1 MDSSTATRS
10 IVDALTKA
18 IVEHR
23 LHPGTKLA
31 EQKLADHFGVS
42 RTLIRQAL
50 FQLVQKRLIRMEPA
64 RGAFVATPSSDEAR
78 QVFAVRRMVEVE
90 MTRSFV
96 RHVTPAQIKA
106 LKDHVAEEKAA
117 VSRGDVPGR
126 TDLLGDFHVRMAE
139 LMGNDVLAQIL
150 SELISR
156 CALITLMYQSSNAA
170 EHSAEEHSEILKAII
185 AKDEDLAV
193 KLMDDHLRHVEE
205 GLALDRKVPSNDIA
219 MALA

>member
-1 MDSSTATRS
+1 MDSSTATRT
-10 IVDALTKA
+10 IVDAMTKA

-42 RTLIRQAL
+42 RTLVRQAL
-50 FQLVQKRLIRMEPA
+50 FQLAQKRLIRMEPA

-78 QVFAVRRMVEVE
+78 QVFAVRRMLEAE
-90 MTRSFV
+90 MTRNFV
-96 RHVTPAQIKA
+96 RHVTPDQIKA
-106 LKDHVAEEKAA
+106 LKEHVAQEKAA

-126 TDLLGDFHVRMAE
+126 TDLLGDFHVRIAE
-139 LMGNDVLAQIL
+139 LMNNQVLAQML
-150 SELISR
+150 GELISR
-156 CALITLMYQSSNAA
+156 CALITLMYQSTHAA
-170 EHSAEEHSEILKAII
+170 EHSAEEHAEIIKAIA

-193 KLMDDHLRHVEE
+193 RLMDEHLRHVEE
-205 GLALDRKVPSNDIA
+205 NLTLDRKLPSNDIA